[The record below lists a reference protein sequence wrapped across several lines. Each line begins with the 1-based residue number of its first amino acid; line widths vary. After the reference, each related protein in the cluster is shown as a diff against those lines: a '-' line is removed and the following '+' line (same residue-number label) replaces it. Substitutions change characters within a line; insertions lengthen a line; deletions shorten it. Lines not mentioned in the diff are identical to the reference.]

1 MSAKNYIQ
9 YIDDTYALKVK
20 PIEFIEGYEEQVE
33 PFNYIEPYYL
43 ISGID
48 TEFFIVAVF
57 IDNKRFNGFEFLEID
72 NLFMTAFI
80 NDLEMTDLNVVPRN
94 HFFEANKQV
103 KFLLPAVDYSMPSVN
118 AYISGNV
125 PRHDVDVK
133 SIVRHQVDVMS
144 MPTSNV
150 QPQAELIIYDR
161 PKLVLKS
168 FIGGSLS
175 SRFDPVSIFA
185 KVTIRIYLDGTYDLL
200 DNTVISNLNPNNYTT
215 LNTAS
220 RIASGKSFP
229 FFNFFIKPVDLS
241 GGAYVF
247 SDFTQFEMFFNLKTK
262 EFAVVHRKF
271 RLNDYGNEV
280 ELFYNNII
288 QNYRNIDEGVVIKS
302 PDALVE
308 LSVSNKFI

>member
-1 MSAKNYIQ
+1 MNTRHYIQ
-9 YIDDTYALKVK
+9 YIDESYSLKVK
-20 PIEFIEGYEEQVE
+20 PLVYVDYYYDEQNDINYGSHYLVE
-33 PFNYIEPYYL
+33 
-43 ISGID
+43 GID
-48 TEFFIVAVF
+48 VQFFIVGVF
-57 IDNKRFNGFEFLEID
+57 IDNKRVDRVEFIAID
-72 NLFMTAFI
+72 NLFMTSII
-80 NDLEMTDLNVVPRN
+80 NDLEMSDLNVIPLN
-94 HFFEANKQV
+94 HFFEANKKV
-103 KFLLPAVDYSMPSVN
+103 RFELTNVGVDVPIVN
-118 AYISGNV
+118 AMIYGAI

-133 SIVRHQVDVMS
+133 SMVRHQVDVMS
-144 MPTSNV
+144 MPSGATT
-150 QPQAELIIYDR
+150 PELIIYNR
-161 PKLVLKS
+161 PTLVKKN

-175 SRFDPVSIFA
+175 SRYDNVSVFA
-185 KVTIRIYLDGTYDLL
+185 KVTIRIYLDGSYDLL
-200 DNTVISNLNPNNYTT
+200 DNTVISNLVPNNYTT

-271 RLNDYGNEV
+271 RLNDFGTEV

-288 QNYRNIDEGVVIKS
+288 QNYRGNNDSVTLKS

-308 LSVSNKFI
+308 LTVSNVYI

>member
-20 PIEFIEGYEEQVE
+20 PIEFIEGYQEQVE
-33 PFNYIEPYYL
+33 PYNYIEPYYL

-48 TEFFIVAVF
+48 TEFFIVGVF

-103 KFLLPAVDYSMPSVN
+103 KFLLPPVDHGMPSVN
-118 AYISGNV
+118 AYISGYI

-133 SIVRHQVDVMS
+133 SIVRHEVDVMS
-144 MPTSNV
+144 MPAIPV
-150 QPQAELIIYDR
+150 QPKAELIIYDR
-161 PKLVLKS
+161 PKLVLRS
-168 FIGGSLS
+168 FIGGSQS
-175 SRFDPVSIFA
+175 SRFNPVSILA
-185 KVTIRIYLDGTYDLL
+185 KVVIRIYLDGTYDIL
-200 DNTVISNLNPNNYTT
+200 DNTVISNLVPDNYTS

-247 SDFTQFEMFFNLKTK
+247 SDFTQFEMLFNLKTK
-262 EFAVVHRKF
+262 EFAVIHRKF
-271 RLNDYGNEV
+271 TLTDDGNEV

-288 QNYRNIDEGVVIKS
+288 QHYKGDNDSVTLKS
-302 PDALVE
+302 PDSLVE
-308 LSVSNKFI
+308 LTVSNVYF

>member
-1 MSAKNYIQ
+1 MINKNYIQ

-20 PIEFIEGYEEQVE
+20 PIEFVDGYYEQVE
-33 PFNYIEPYYL
+33 PYNYIEPYYL
-43 ISGID
+43 INGID

-57 IDNKRFNGFEFLEID
+57 IDNKRFSGFQFLEID

-80 NDLEMTDLNVVPRN
+80 NDLEMSDLNVVPRN

-103 KFLLPAVDYSMPSVN
+103 KFVLPYVDLSAPTVN
-118 AYISGNV
+118 AYINGVV

-133 SIVRHQVDVMS
+133 SIVRHEVDVMS
-144 MPTSNV
+144 MPATPA
-150 QPQAELIIYDR
+150 QHDLIIYDR

-175 SRFDPVSIFA
+175 SRFNYSSIHA

-200 DNTVISNLNPNNYTT
+200 DNTVISNLQPSNYTT

-271 RLNDYGNEV
+271 RVNDFGNEV

-288 QNYRNIDEGVVIKS
+288 QNYRGNNDSVTIKS

-308 LSVSNKFI
+308 LTVSNVYF

>member
-1 MSAKNYIQ
+1 MNTRHYVQ
-9 YIDDTYALKVK
+9 YIDESYSLKVK
-20 PIEFIEGYEEQVE
+20 PLEYVD
-33 PFNYIEPYYL
+33 YYYDEVNDENL
-43 ISGID
+43 GGHYLLEGID
-48 TEFFIVAVF
+48 VQFFIVGVF
-57 IDNKRFNGFEFLEID
+57 IDNKRIDRVEFIRID
-72 NLFMTAFI
+72 NLFMTSII
-80 NDLEMTDLNVVPRN
+80 NDLEMSDLNVIPLN
-94 HFFEANKQV
+94 HFFEANKKV
-103 KFLLPAVDYSMPSVN
+103 RFELTNVGVDVPIVN
-118 AYISGNV
+118 AMIYGAI

-133 SIVRHQVDVMS
+133 SMVRHQVDVMS
-144 MPTSNV
+144 MPNSAV
-150 QPQAELIIYDR
+150 KPDLIIYDR

-175 SRFDPVSIFA
+175 SRYENASILA
-185 KVTIRIYLDGTYDLL
+185 KVTIRIYLDGSYDLL
-200 DNTVISNLNPNNYTT
+200 DTTVISNLIPNNYTT

-271 RLNDYGNEV
+271 RVNDFGNEV

-288 QNYRNIDEGVVIKS
+288 QNYKGDNDSVTLKS

-308 LSVSNKFI
+308 LKVSNVYI